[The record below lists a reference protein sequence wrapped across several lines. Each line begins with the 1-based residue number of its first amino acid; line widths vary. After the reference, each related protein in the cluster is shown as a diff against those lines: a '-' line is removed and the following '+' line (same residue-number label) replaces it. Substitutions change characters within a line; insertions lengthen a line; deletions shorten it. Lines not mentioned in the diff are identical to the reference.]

1 MNQYP
6 SWRRA
11 CPKLRLLAATLIA
24 CLCANT
30 EAADDSSAPWKPLAY
45 AQLTAEKPDSSGG
58 IDFDADRVRAG
69 IQYQEGAL
77 FGGILL
83 DFAVDDAGDRSPG
96 TLTNVIK
103 DVYVGWQFDPRFS
116 LKLGQFKTPVGMD
129 FNTPGHRLD
138 ITKRGLEKPLVL
150 ERDPGLMLSARN
162 LGSGLGF
169 DIGVFNPAGRS
180 GATRHANDQ
189 SGESNAYAARVLLD
203 RPGLHLEASVGGSE
217 DAAGLSTPDYQVY
230 DLGAVLK
237 LGQATLKAEWI
248 SGRNI
253 LGMSDRE
260 QDVGYAHIGYRIGPQ
275 WEAVLRH
282 YDAQSRLSGSPDTD
296 LANTY
301 LGFNFWPLISGP
313 VSLRLQ
319 MNYVIAGGD
328 RGSFTGLGGYRD
340 DAVLAQL
347 QLAYP

>member
-1 MNQYP
+1 MIRPQPWRP
-6 SWRRA
+6 SSLKSA
-11 CPKLRLLAATLIA
+11 LLAASLSA
-24 CLCANT
+24 CWCCSVKAV
-30 EAADDSSAPWKPLAY
+30 ADPPAPWKPIAY
-45 AQLTAEKPDSSGG
+45 AQFTAESLKNSGG

-69 IQYQEGAL
+69 VQYQEGAL

-83 DFAVDDAGDRSPG
+83 DFAVDNAGDRSPG

-116 LKLGQFKTPVGMD
+116 LKLGQFKTPVGLD

-162 LGSGLGF
+162 LGPGLGF

-237 LGQATLKAEWI
+237 LGQATFKAEWI

-260 QDVGYAHIGYRIGPQ
+260 QDVGYAHIGYRIGRQ